1 MGLRFRKSIKIAD
14 GLKLNLSKSGV
25 SVSAGKRGARYT
37 VSSSG
42 RRTATVGIPGTGIS
56 YSKTFGTKKKKKSSK
71 SKSDSDTVQELKWY
85 QKPWGL
91 MMIVLMVV
99 ILVLAAVKYFN
110 LM

>member
-1 MGLRFRKSIKIAD
+1 MGLNFRKSIKIAD

-25 SVSAGKRGARYT
+25 SLSAGKRGARYT

-71 SKSDSDTVQELKWY
+71 SKADSDSDLKWY

-91 MMIVLMVV
+91 FIVVLMAV

>member
-25 SVSAGKRGARYT
+25 SLSAGKKGARYT

-56 YSKTFGTKKKKKSSK
+56 YSKTFGTKKKKTTKADSK
-71 SKSDSDTVQELKWY
+71 LKWY

-91 MMIVLMVV
+91 FIIILMVV
-99 ILVLAAVKYFN
+99 IIILAAVKYFN
-110 LM
+110 MM